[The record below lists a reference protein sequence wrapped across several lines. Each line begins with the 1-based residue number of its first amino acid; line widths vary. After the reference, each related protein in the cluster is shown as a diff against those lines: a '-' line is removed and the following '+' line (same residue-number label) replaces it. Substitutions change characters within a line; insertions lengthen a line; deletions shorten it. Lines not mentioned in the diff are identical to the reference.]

1 MSPVSPIQIPG
12 YELIRELGV
21 GGMATVHLAIQSSLD
36 RKVALKVM
44 RRNIDDAEK
53 FEKRFLVEGRTLA
66 KLPHR
71 NIVAVYDIVKSDT
84 ATYISMEYLEGGT
97 LHDHMASGL
106 SLGEAVAIVVQIAG
120 ALQFAHDHSVVHRDL
135 KPANIMFRDA
145 ATPVLTDFGIARQQD
160 AQSTR
165 LTQTGMLVGTPT
177 YMSPEQINAL
187 EVDGRSDLYS
197 LGVMF
202 FELLTGKPP
211 FQGDSPI
218 AVLMAH
224 LTTQAPLLPAPYQ
237 EFQPIL
243 DRMLAKNRDE
253 RFADLKEFTKALK
266 AVVVNNETLWSRLQ
280 ADPNQSSSEQLRA
293 LGFSVSQTVGDA
305 LQNQLQS
312 PGRRPQPSSP
322 GFHELP
328 TQGGKLP
335 PQSTGPAAQPSR
347 APPPTPVPVR
357 PPATMSPNTV
367 SRPTLPPPSREPVA
381 SAVSRRPAWLMPGMI
396 AVVAVLLVAVVWML
410 MRPGAEIDPAIKA
423 DVDLR
428 LSAVDKRIE
437 AGKLTPV
444 DGDENALDVYSAQ
457 LTRAPKYSGVKQR
470 GDALLAAL
478 KQRVHALVTQGK
490 YADAEAT
497 RAAVAG
503 LWPEDAEVAALADQI
518 AKAKLLAEQT
528 AKIETLL
535 SAARAAQVE
544 GRDLG
549 PTGTYALLAQAAQIA
564 PAEKRVR
571 DMQTALLN
579 RLLQPAQ
586 DALRAGRLDVAD
598 GQLTALAAQ
607 LRNDPAW
614 VALRKQLTD
623 ANAQRAL
630 EQKLSGFYAQ
640 FDGQINRGQLTDPAG
655 DNALQTLEQVRAL
668 DPAHRELAGR
678 TARLA
683 DALVAAAKRNAA
695 SGDASAALQQ
705 IDVALRLVPG
715 QAAALAL
722 KSETEGKLSA
732 DQRRLVKLIGDAK
745 QATMDRRFVAP
756 PGNNAR
762 EFLDQALRQDAGNA
776 EARALRDA
784 LPTRIAEA
792 ADALAAAGSIT
803 EAIALVKETRP
814 LYPTAQPLTAL
825 AQKLDQQFADAQ
837 REQRRRD
844 QIERI
849 QAAADE
855 RPLVEARFIA
865 ALDIAGALLT
875 ANPRDV
881 DVLTA
886 RRSLLNALEESM
898 VAVGTVAEID
908 ALSTLADG
916 YRTRFPTDAA
926 IEKYR
931 ADLARTRERIV
942 AAERTRIEATAGD
955 LVLMAYPWGKVES
968 LNDSTRKAVPLP
980 ADATT
985 PLRLRLPAG
994 QYRVVFSH
1002 PDGGRSTE
1010 QLIQVKQG
1018 ALVTAT
1024 ARFSRMDAQEY
1035 RRRAGL

>member
-1 MSPVSPIQIPG
+1 MSQASPIQIPG

-71 NIVAVYDIVKSDT
+71 NIVAVYDIVKSET

-97 LHDHMASGL
+97 LHEHMASGL

-120 ALQFAHDHSVVHRDL
+120 ALQFAHDHNVVHRDL
-135 KPANIMFRDA
+135 KPANIMFRDL

-224 LTTQAPLLPAPYQ
+224 LTTAPPPLPAPYQ
-237 EFQPIL
+237 EFQTIL

-266 AVVVNNETLWSRLQ
+266 AVVVNNEMLWSRLQ

-305 LQNQLQS
+305 LQNQVT
-312 PGRRPQPSSP
+312 GRRSQPSSP

-335 PQSTGPAAQPSR
+335 PQPSGASS
-347 APPPTPVPVR
+347 APRPSPVPVR
-357 PPATMSPNTV
+357 PPATV
-367 SRPTLPPPSREPVA
+367 SRTTVPPPPRQPEPGP
-381 SAVSRRPAWLMPGMI
+381 SSPQPGGGRPAWLMPAAIGFSL
-396 AVVAVLLVAVVWML
+396 VLVLALGWMML
-410 MRPGAEIDPAIKA
+410 RPSPEIDPAIKA

-428 LSAVDKRIE
+428 LSAVDKFI
-437 AGKLTPV
+437 AQDKLMAT
-444 DGDENALDVYSAQ
+444 DGGDNNALDYFNTQ
-457 LTRAPKYSGVKQR
+457 RERAPKYAGVRQR
-470 GDALLAAL
+470 SDVLLAAL
-478 KQRVHALVTQGK
+478 KARIQKQIKEGSFNDALITQGV
-490 YADAEAT
+490 
-497 RAAVAG
+497 VAG
-503 LWPEDAEVAALADQI
+503 TWPEDTEVAALPAQI
-518 AKAKLLAEQT
+518 EKAMLFAEQSV
-528 AKIETLL
+528 KIEKLI
-535 SAARAAQVE
+535 ADARAAQAA

-549 PTGTYALLAQAAQIA
+549 ANGTYSLLAQAAQIA
-564 PAEKRVR
+564 PADKRITQ
-571 DMQTALLN
+571 MQATLMQ
-579 RLLQPAQ
+579 RLLRPAQ
-586 DALRAGRLDVAD
+586 DALKSGNLDLAD
-598 GQLTALAAQ
+598 QQLDSLEAQ
-607 LRNDPAW
+607 MRGDPAW
-614 VALRKQLTD
+614 VTMRKQLTD
-623 ANAQRAL
+623 ATARRAL

-640 FDGQINRGQLTDPAG
+640 FDGQVNGGRLTDPAA
-655 DNALQTLEQVRAL
+655 DNALQTLEHIRSL
-668 DPAHRELAGR
+668 DPNHRELAGR

-683 DALVAAAKRNAA
+683 DALVTAARRSLA

-705 IDVALRLVPG
+705 IDVALRLMPG
-715 QAAALAL
+715 QAAATAL
-722 KSETEGKLSA
+722 KSDAEGKLSA
-732 DQRRLVKLIGDAK
+732 DQRRVVKLIGDAR
-745 QATMDRRFVAP
+745 QATMDRRFVSPAR
-756 PGNNAR
+756 NNAR
-762 EFLDQALRQDAGNA
+762 EFLEEALRQDPANG
-776 EARALRDA
+776 EARQLRDD

-792 ADALAAAGSIT
+792 AEALASEG
-803 EAIALVKETRP
+803 EVQKAIDLVRESRT
-814 LYPTAQPLTAL
+814 LYPTHQPLTAL
-825 AQKLDQQFADAQ
+825 AQKLDQQLAEAQ
-837 REQRRRD
+837 RDQRRRD

-849 QAAADE
+849 QSAADA
-855 RPLVEARFIA
+855 RPLVEKDFIA
-865 ALDIAGALLT
+865 AVDLSGAMLT

-886 RRSLLNALEESM
+886 RRSLLTTLEGSLAAASGVDEVDRLAKLS
-898 VAVGTVAEID
+898 D
-908 ALSTLADG
+908 A
-916 YRTRFPTDAA
+916 YRSRFPTDAA
-926 IEKYR
+926 AEKIA
-931 ADLARTRERIV
+931 ADMLRTRERIV
-942 AAERTRIEATAGD
+942 LAERTRLEASAGE
-955 LVLMAYPWGKVES
+955 LVLVAYPWGRVES
-968 LNDSTRKAVPLP
+968 VTDSARKPVQLP

-985 PLRLRLPAG
+985 PLRLRVPAG
-994 QYRVVFSH
+994 LYRVIFSH
-1002 PDGGRSTE
+1002 PDVGRTSE
-1010 QLIQVKQG
+1010 QPVQVKQG
-1018 ALVTAT
+1018 ALATAT
-1024 ARFSRMDAQEY
+1024 GRFSRLDAEEY